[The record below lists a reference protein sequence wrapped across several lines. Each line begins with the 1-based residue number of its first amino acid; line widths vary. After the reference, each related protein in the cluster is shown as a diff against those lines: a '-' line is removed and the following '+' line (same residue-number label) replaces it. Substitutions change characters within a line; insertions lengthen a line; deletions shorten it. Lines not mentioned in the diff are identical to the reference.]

1 MNLFDI
7 LGPVM
12 VGPSSSHTAGAV
24 RIGYISGKLLQ
35 DHVVK
40 AEILLHGSFATTGI
54 GHGTDKALI
63 AGLLGM
69 RPDDIRIPDSFFLA
83 KKDGMEFSFSTIT
96 LKDAHPNTAVL
107 RLTGEHGRKIAVVTD
122 SNSGITQ
129 AQAKEMGVAVLPM
142 PFMIDGETY
151 YEDIT
156 LTREQFYQR
165 LKDNADIATSQP
177 TPDSILKMWDKLLK
191 EYDQIIHIPMS
202 SGLSGSCSTAMML
215 AGEDEYEGKVFVVDN
230 RRISV
235 TQYQSVKDAQMLA
248 AMGMDGTQ
256 IKKRLEETA
265 ADSVIFITVDT
276 LKYLKKGGRITPAA
290 AALGT
295 LLKIKPVL
303 IILGEKLDSFAK
315 ARTMKQAKTMMMNA
329 IQKELDG
336 RLHDSECRNCHLAIA
351 HTDNEEAALEFKKEV
366 EERFPNADVYMA
378 PLSLS
383 IACHIGPG
391 SLAVTATRKMEE
403 EHEKN

>member
-1 MNLFDI
+1 M
-7 LGPVM
+7 
-12 VGPSSSHTAGAV
+12 
-24 RIGYISGKLLQ
+24 
-35 DHVVK
+35 
-40 AEILLHGSFATTGI
+40 
-54 GHGTDKALI
+54 
-63 AGLLGM
+63 
-69 RPDDIRIPDSFFLA
+69 
-83 KKDGMEFSFSTIT
+83 
-96 LKDAHPNTAVL
+96 
-107 RLTGEHGRKIAVVTD
+107 KIAVVTD

-366 EERFPNADVYMA
+366 EERFPNADVYTA

>member
-1 MNLFDI
+1 M
-7 LGPVM
+7 
-12 VGPSSSHTAGAV
+12 
-24 RIGYISGKLLQ
+24 
-35 DHVVK
+35 
-40 AEILLHGSFATTGI
+40 
-54 GHGTDKALI
+54 
-63 AGLLGM
+63 
-69 RPDDIRIPDSFFLA
+69 
-83 KKDGMEFSFSTIT
+83 
-96 LKDAHPNTAVL
+96 
-107 RLTGEHGRKIAVVTD
+107 KIAVVTD

-129 AQAKEMGVAVLPM
+129 AQAKDMGVAVLPM

>member
-1 MNLFDI
+1 M
-7 LGPVM
+7 
-12 VGPSSSHTAGAV
+12 
-24 RIGYISGKLLQ
+24 
-35 DHVVK
+35 
-40 AEILLHGSFATTGI
+40 
-54 GHGTDKALI
+54 
-63 AGLLGM
+63 
-69 RPDDIRIPDSFFLA
+69 
-83 KKDGMEFSFSTIT
+83 
-96 LKDAHPNTAVL
+96 
-107 RLTGEHGRKIAVVTD
+107 KIAVVAD

-129 AQAKEMGVAVLPM
+129 AQAKEMGVTVLPM

-156 LTREQFYQR
+156 LTQEQFYQK
-165 LKDNADIATSQP
+165 LKDNSDISTSQP
-177 TPDSILKMWDKLLK
+177 TPDSIMKIWDELLK

-215 AGEDEYEGKVFVVDN
+215 AGEDEYEGRVFVVDN
-230 RRISV
+230 RRISA

-248 AMGMDGTQ
+248 AMGMDGAQ

-295 LLKIKPVL
+295 LLRIKPVL

-329 IQKELDG
+329 IQKELDE
-336 RLHDSECRNCHLAIA
+336 RLHDSECKDCHLAIA
-351 HTDNEEAALEFKKEV
+351 HTDNEEAAMEFKKEV

>member
-1 MNLFDI
+1 
-7 LGPVM
+7 
-12 VGPSSSHTAGAV
+12 
-24 RIGYISGKLLQ
+24 
-35 DHVVK
+35 
-40 AEILLHGSFATTGI
+40 
-54 GHGTDKALI
+54 
-63 AGLLGM
+63 
-69 RPDDIRIPDSFFLA
+69 
-83 KKDGMEFSFSTIT
+83 MEW
-96 LKDAHPNTAVL
+96 
-107 RLTGEHGRKIAVVTD
+107 REGGRKRNRKGQFCMKIAVVTD

-156 LTREQFYQR
+156 LTQEQFYQR

-329 IQKELDG
+329 IQKELDE

>member
-1 MNLFDI
+1 M
-7 LGPVM
+7 
-12 VGPSSSHTAGAV
+12 
-24 RIGYISGKLLQ
+24 
-35 DHVVK
+35 
-40 AEILLHGSFATTGI
+40 
-54 GHGTDKALI
+54 
-63 AGLLGM
+63 
-69 RPDDIRIPDSFFLA
+69 
-83 KKDGMEFSFSTIT
+83 
-96 LKDAHPNTAVL
+96 
-107 RLTGEHGRKIAVVTD
+107 KIAVVTD

-129 AQAKEMGVAVLPM
+129 AQAKEMGVTVLPM

-165 LKDNADIATSQP
+165 LQDNADIATSQP
-177 TPDSILKMWDKLLK
+177 TPDSILKIWDKLLK

-202 SGLSGSCSTAMML
+202 SGLSGSCSTAMVL

-248 AMGMDGTQ
+248 AMGMDGAQ

-329 IQKELDG
+329 IQKELDE

-366 EERFPNADVYMA
+366 EERFLNADVYMA

>member
-1 MNLFDI
+1 M
-7 LGPVM
+7 
-12 VGPSSSHTAGAV
+12 
-24 RIGYISGKLLQ
+24 
-35 DHVVK
+35 
-40 AEILLHGSFATTGI
+40 
-54 GHGTDKALI
+54 
-63 AGLLGM
+63 
-69 RPDDIRIPDSFFLA
+69 
-83 KKDGMEFSFSTIT
+83 
-96 LKDAHPNTAVL
+96 
-107 RLTGEHGRKIAVVTD
+107 KIAVVTD

-403 EHEKN
+403 LRIDGGVVHHRVCEISSS

>member
-1 MNLFDI
+1 M
-7 LGPVM
+7 
-12 VGPSSSHTAGAV
+12 
-24 RIGYISGKLLQ
+24 
-35 DHVVK
+35 
-40 AEILLHGSFATTGI
+40 
-54 GHGTDKALI
+54 
-63 AGLLGM
+63 
-69 RPDDIRIPDSFFLA
+69 
-83 KKDGMEFSFSTIT
+83 
-96 LKDAHPNTAVL
+96 
-107 RLTGEHGRKIAVVTD
+107 KIAVVTD

-265 ADSVIFITVDT
+265 ADSVVFITVDT

-329 IQKELDG
+329 IQKELDE

>member
-1 MNLFDI
+1 M
-7 LGPVM
+7 
-12 VGPSSSHTAGAV
+12 
-24 RIGYISGKLLQ
+24 
-35 DHVVK
+35 
-40 AEILLHGSFATTGI
+40 
-54 GHGTDKALI
+54 
-63 AGLLGM
+63 
-69 RPDDIRIPDSFFLA
+69 
-83 KKDGMEFSFSTIT
+83 
-96 LKDAHPNTAVL
+96 
-107 RLTGEHGRKIAVVTD
+107 KIAVVTD

-129 AQAKEMGVAVLPM
+129 IQAKEMGITVLPM

-156 LTREQFYQR
+156 LTQEQFYQK
-165 LKDNADIATSQP
+165 LKDNSDISTSQP
-177 TPDSILKMWDKLLK
+177 TPDSIMKMWDELLK
-191 EYDQIIHIPMS
+191 EYDQIVHIPMS

-248 AMGMDGTQ
+248 AMGMDGAQ
-256 IKKRLEETA
+256 IRKRLEETA

-295 LLKIKPVL
+295 LLRIKPVL

-329 IQKELDG
+329 IQKELDE
-336 RLHDSECRNCHLAIA
+336 RLHDSGCKDCHLAIA
-351 HTDNEEAALEFKKEV
+351 HTDNEEAAVEFQKEV
-366 EERFPNADVYMA
+366 KERFPDADVYMA

>member
-1 MNLFDI
+1 M
-7 LGPVM
+7 
-12 VGPSSSHTAGAV
+12 
-24 RIGYISGKLLQ
+24 
-35 DHVVK
+35 
-40 AEILLHGSFATTGI
+40 
-54 GHGTDKALI
+54 
-63 AGLLGM
+63 
-69 RPDDIRIPDSFFLA
+69 
-83 KKDGMEFSFSTIT
+83 
-96 LKDAHPNTAVL
+96 
-107 RLTGEHGRKIAVVTD
+107 KIAVVTD

-256 IKKRLEETA
+256 IRKRLEETA

>member
-1 MNLFDI
+1 M
-7 LGPVM
+7 
-12 VGPSSSHTAGAV
+12 
-24 RIGYISGKLLQ
+24 
-35 DHVVK
+35 
-40 AEILLHGSFATTGI
+40 
-54 GHGTDKALI
+54 
-63 AGLLGM
+63 
-69 RPDDIRIPDSFFLA
+69 
-83 KKDGMEFSFSTIT
+83 
-96 LKDAHPNTAVL
+96 
-107 RLTGEHGRKIAVVTD
+107 KIAVVTD

-177 TPDSILKMWDKLLK
+177 SPDSILKMWDKLLK

-256 IKKRLEETA
+256 IKKRLEKTA